1 MGNASNKL
9 PAVSILSCHQDGS
22 LEAFQDDVTNV
33 YKCLGRNKR
42 SMECSNN
49 SATPWPKPRSH
60 AQCAAMAAGTADH
73 KHKPRKI
80 VSSVCGRRY
89 RCYRLLQ
96 VFIASKEV
104 ADSKVSRRGSKS
116 WDKKTPLAAPSQH
129 GTNGQTCPIW
139 ASGNPY
145 FSNPLIWGLARKS
158 KDPGPKPQIGG
169 SPWCFTNKPDMFF
182 LPFWGSFPR

>member
-116 WDKKTPLAAPSQH
+116 WDKKNAASCSIPTWDKR
-129 GTNGQTCPIW
+129 TNMSHLGVWESLLLQSPDLR
-139 ASGNPY
+139 SG
-145 FSNPLIWGLARKS
+145 K
-158 KDPGPKPQIGG
+158 KK
-169 SPWCFTNKPDMFF
+169 
-182 LPFWGSFPR
+182 